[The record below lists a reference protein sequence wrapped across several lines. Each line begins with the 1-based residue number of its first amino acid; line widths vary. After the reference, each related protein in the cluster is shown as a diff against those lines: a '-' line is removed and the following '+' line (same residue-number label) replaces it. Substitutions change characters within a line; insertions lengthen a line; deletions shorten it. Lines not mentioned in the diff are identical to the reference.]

1 MIAIT
6 NNYSNTAIVT
16 RASPVSPTSSAT
28 FTNYTNKLCVLHSFT
43 ILNAKAKFEQQH
55 RDPVQIPTL
64 RHQPF
69 TMARRTSS
77 RAASHDQAS
86 SPPKPDASKR
96 TVRSPQKR
104 STRATRSQSRDL
116 DEPYAPA
123 LRQAAGR
130 NERQGSVDSVGSDA
144 SAANN
149 GHGKKV
155 RGNAPIQP
163 GKIIRAKAQGCVVL
177 TYNQTCRW

>member
-1 MIAIT
+1 
-6 NNYSNTAIVT
+6 
-16 RASPVSPTSSAT
+16 
-28 FTNYTNKLCVLHSFT
+28 
-43 ILNAKAKFEQQH
+43 
-55 RDPVQIPTL
+55 
-64 RHQPF
+64 
-69 TMARRTSS
+69 MARRTSS

-86 SPPKPDASKR
+86 SPPKPETSRR

-123 LRQAAGR
+123 LRQGGGR

-144 SAANN
+144 SAANS
-149 GHGKKV
+149 GGGKKV

-163 GKIIRAKAQGCVVL
+163 GKFIDAKAPGCDLTCDQTYQWLLRMKKCKDRSKMKKKLGNFPTFNNLQRLCRASLKYHIQCLRLKNHFSLPLRSVV
-177 TYNQTCRW
+177 TRE

>member
-1 MIAIT
+1 
-6 NNYSNTAIVT
+6 
-16 RASPVSPTSSAT
+16 
-28 FTNYTNKLCVLHSFT
+28 
-43 ILNAKAKFEQQH
+43 
-55 RDPVQIPTL
+55 
-64 RHQPF
+64 
-69 TMARRTSS
+69 MARRTSS

-86 SPPKPDASKR
+86 SPPKPDASRR

-123 LRQAAGR
+123 LRQGGGR

-149 GHGKKV
+149 GRGKKV

-163 GKIIRAKAQGCVVL
+163 GKPVELKAPGWDL
-177 TYNQTCRW
+177 TYNQSCQWWPRTKKCKDRSKMKRLNNFPTFANLQSLCRALPNYYSQRLRLRNPFSLPLRSIVPLKETGA